1 MKAILKNIG
10 KNELYLIFFLI
21 SQEII
26 RLLMKASN
34 DLSVSLKQSIIMIII
49 VAVLSVIQQLLKRNP

>member
-49 VAVLSVIQQLLKRNP
+49 VAVLSAIQQLLKRNP